1 MATPSVSVVMA
12 VRNAEAFMDMA
23 IAQLEQQTFRD
34 FEVVV
39 VDDAS
44 TDQTPEILK
53 AWAARDTRVRVLRNP
68 EQQGVPSCRNL
79 AVQQVLGDYVW
90 FADCDDRWSSR
101 VLEVLVGEAKRTG
114 ADMVLCQALVTRA
127 ESPSKPTILGKAGP
141 DVENQVDAVGQLL
154 RSEIQ
159 GHLWNKLFRRQLVKQ
174 VPFPPTRAFSDL
186 GAMGHLLARAG
197 HIARVD
203 EALYTYVIR
212 PGSILNSRQSRPR
225 DLLDCRDLVRQAVA
239 ELGAEEQLA
248 SDLRRFEFSLVY
260 LATLNDLIRRSARNG
275 EAAAVRAEVIESMKV
290 REMWALARSGHVRL
304 AVEAAAARFASPV
317 YALAYRVF
325 RRLKWGSVGYW

>member
-1 MATPSVSVVMA
+1 MA
-12 VRNAEAFMDMA
+12 VRNAEAFMDQA

-44 TDQTPEILK
+44 TDETPEILK
-53 AWAARDTRVRVLRNP
+53 AWSARDARVRVLRNP
-68 EQQGVPSCRNL
+68 QQLGVPACRNL
-79 AVQQVLGDYVW
+79 AVQQVQGEYVW

-101 VLEVLVGEAKRTG
+101 VLEILVGEAKSTG
-114 ADMVLCQALVTRA
+114 ADIVLCHALVTRA
-127 ESPSKPTILGKAGP
+127 ESSAKPTILGKSGP
-141 DVENQVDAVGQLL
+141 DVANQVDAVRQLL

-159 GHLWNKLFRRQLVKQ
+159 GHLWNKLFRRSLVQQ

-197 HIARVD
+197 HITRVD

-212 PGSILNSRQSRPR
+212 PGSILNSKQSRPR

-239 ELGAEEQLA
+239 EIGAEEQLA
-248 SDLRRFEFSLVY
+248 ADLRRFEFSLVY

-275 EAAAVRAEVIESMKV
+275 DAAAVRDEVIAAMNM
-290 REMWALARSGHVRL
+290 REIWALARSGHVRL
-304 AVEAAAARFASPV
+304 AVEAAAARFASPA

-325 RRLKWGSVGYW
+325 RRVKWGSVGYW